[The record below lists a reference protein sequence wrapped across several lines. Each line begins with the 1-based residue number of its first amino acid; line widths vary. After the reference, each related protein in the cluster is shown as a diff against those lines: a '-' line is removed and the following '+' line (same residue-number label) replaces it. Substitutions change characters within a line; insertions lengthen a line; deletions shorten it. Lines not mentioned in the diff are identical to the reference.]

1 MKLFISLPP
10 ISLVNNAKISTMVL
24 FLSFGIGFPLS
35 AQFQCGYES
44 LDDPAY
50 NLFISNLSSSI
61 SSGTTTYSI
70 PIHLVQVNPAAGVQP
85 ESYPLENFMASIDRI
100 NSAQYFDDI
109 TFYLCKHT
117 IVDDPDYH
125 GEPISGSIYNLIS
138 NQYYD
143 SDKLNVYLFS
153 AGTPQGFSLGVTLQS
168 GVAISRAS
176 AEKTLA
182 HEIGHWL
189 GLRHTFESTVRN
201 NFLTGEIEAYLKP
214 DNSYNYFVDPNGD
227 FCFCPSACSCTAS
240 STGDMIADTEV
251 DVFYDIDGL
260 GNLCDFN
267 AQGECIVTH
276 VAPDGSE
283 IQETYYP
290 DQENIM
296 SYYFG
301 ASEFSAG
308 QQTRMGQVLLTHG
321 AAIINNAGTGC
332 TTFPTPSYLGVSEG
346 FVYAPIYNEANDQY
360 NYPPMENMWIEYE
373 DPSITGFGGTDIQGS
388 YVLDPN
394 LILIPENKDIHV
406 RQREFRTDDFYN
418 ASDEVSLL
426 DLIRLQK
433 HILGTD
439 LIISPYD
446 KIAGDVNNTGSITA
460 LDMIQI
466 QKVILGIYLGFPE
479 TPIFRLVPRYALSS
493 TSFETPF
500 FQDPFNASW
509 AIGTENRAYLEDLQT
524 GDPSYLSEITINLL
538 TSEAQDVD
546 TWSFNAVKSGDTN
559 NSFAMSLDENL
570 IEDTTIT
577 QLTFGNDPH
586 TCISAN
592 EVFQVVVST
601 DQFQDIE
608 GFQTNLQLE
617 GAYIRGVRSMDLAGF
632 STTNFSV
639 SEENNISMVWV
650 DPEMGSEISKERY
663 AGQVDL
669 FELTLVAEKPICNI
683 SSFFSDNSEAL
694 PSLFVFGGASEGG
707 ASTIDI
713 DLDIVSS
720 VKNLTAT
727 APFPNPASS
736 QVTIPFQLT
745 ESKSVELIMYDGFGF
760 WYEDEGSFPVGTSS
774 FVVNSNFS
782 TLPNGTTVFYVLRA
796 DDEVVLGSLIKQ

>member
-1 MKLFISLPP
+1 
-10 ISLVNNAKISTMVL
+10 MVL

-100 NSAQYFDDI
+100 NSAQYFDNV

-117 IVDDPDYH
+117 VVDDPAYH
-125 GEPISGSIYNLIS
+125 GEPISGATYNTLS
-138 NQYYD
+138 SQYHD

-153 AGTPQGFSLGVTLQS
+153 DGRARAFTLGVTNQS
-168 GVAISRAS
+168 GVAISQAWGD
-176 AEKTLA
+176 KTLV

-189 GLRHTFESTVRN
+189 GLRHTFHNTVGDN
-201 NFLTGEIEAYLKP
+201 PFSGEIAAFLKP
-214 DNSYNYFVDPNGD
+214 DNSYNFFVDPNG
-227 FCFCPSACSCTAS
+227 FLCPCPSSCSCTPS
-240 STGDMIADTEV
+240 GTGDMIADTEV
-251 DVFYDIDGL
+251 DVFYEFGGVS

-283 IQETYYP
+283 LQETYFP
-290 DQENIM
+290 DQGNIM
-296 SYYFG
+296 SYYQF
-301 ASEFSAG
+301 SWEYFSAG
-308 QQTRMGQVLLTHG
+308 QQTRMEQVLLTHG
-321 AAIINNAGTGC
+321 SAIINNTGTGC
-332 TTFPTPSYLGVSEG
+332 TSFPAPNYLGISEG
-346 FVYAPIYNEANDQY
+346 FVFTPAYDEANDQFTF
-360 NYPPMENMWIEYE
+360 PPMENMALRYQDISLTDFSQVLSIE
-373 DPSITGFGGTDIQGS
+373 DGS
-388 YVLDPN
+388 YFINPD
-394 LILIPENKDIHV
+394 LILLPEDKDILI
-406 RQREFRTDDFYN
+406 RQREDRTDDFYN

-446 KIAGDVNNTGSITA
+446 KIAGDVNNTGSITV

-466 QKVILGIYLGFPE
+466 QKVILGIYLEFPE

-509 AIGTENRAYLEDLQT
+509 AIGTENRAYLEDPQT

-546 TWSFNAVKSGDTN
+546 TWTFNAVKSGDVN
-559 NSFAMSLDENL
+559 NSFAKSLDENL
-570 IEDTTIT
+570 IGDTTVT
-577 QLTFGNDPH
+577 QLTFINDPH
-586 TCISAN
+586 TCISAG

-601 DQFQDIE
+601 DQLQNIE
-608 GFQTNLQLE
+608 GFQANLQLE

-639 SEENNISMVWV
+639 SEENNISIVWV
-650 DPEMGSEISKERY
+650 DPEIGSEISKARY
-663 AGQVDL
+663 ARPVDL
-669 FELTLVAEKPICNI
+669 FELTLVAEKQICNI
-683 SSFFSDNSEAL
+683 SSLFSDNNEVL
-694 PSLFVFGGASEGG
+694 PSLFVFGGLSEGI

-713 DLDIVSS
+713 DLDIVST
-720 VKNLTAT
+720 VKKLTAT

-774 FVVNSNFS
+774 FVVNNNFS